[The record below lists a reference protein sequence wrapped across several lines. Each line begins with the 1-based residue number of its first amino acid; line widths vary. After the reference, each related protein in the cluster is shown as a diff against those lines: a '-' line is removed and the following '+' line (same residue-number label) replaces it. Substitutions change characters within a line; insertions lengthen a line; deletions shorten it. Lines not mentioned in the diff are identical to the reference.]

1 MIDLVIFL
9 KNNLAEHFVIYF
21 IPLYVVGGRPVAI
34 LSAQFLGYKA
44 SFLLPV
50 VVMLDTLQIPL
61 FYYTYGAIS
70 SSLLARKF
78 SERTIKRG
86 KNLSKSKL
94 FRWMQVMGAPGVV
107 AITMLPLKGCGMW
120 SGVLLSKLLKF
131 SKPTGYQLL
140 IGGSILGCVFILG
153 LGEGILK
160 LWTLFMNS

>member
-1 MIDLVIFL
+1 M
-9 KNNLAEHFVIYF
+9 IYF